1 MSEQEGRRDESGI
14 SDRRRRAILR
24 ALAISPVI
32 LTVPR
37 NLAQAGVIGSH
48 GTSICP
54 NREGISN
61 AEDPEAVPTLIE
73 KCKNMLGL

>member
-14 SDRRRRAILR
+14 LDRRRRAILR

-54 NREGISN
+54 DDLGISN
-61 AEDPEAVPTLIE
+61 ADPQAVPGLIE
-73 KCKNMLGL
+73 VCRKIINRG

>member
-14 SDRRRRAILR
+14 SDRRRRAMLR

-54 NREGISN
+54 DDLGISN
-61 AEDPEAVPTLIE
+61 APPQALPALIQACREA
-73 KCKNMLGL
+73 LGF

>member
-54 NREGISN
+54 DREAIST
-61 AEDPEAVPTLIE
+61 ATPQALPALIQACREA
-73 KCKNMLGL
+73 LGF